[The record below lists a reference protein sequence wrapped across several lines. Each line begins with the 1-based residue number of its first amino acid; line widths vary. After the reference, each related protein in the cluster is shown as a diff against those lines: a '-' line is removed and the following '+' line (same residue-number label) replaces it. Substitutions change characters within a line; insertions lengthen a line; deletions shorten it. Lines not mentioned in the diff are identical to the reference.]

1 MGYAP
6 HGNADALRDAGA
18 IIFSDMNDLPRLLGL

>member
-6 HGNADALRDAGA
+6 HGNAAALSDAGA
-18 IIFSDMNDLPRLLGL
+18 IIFSDMKDLPALLGL